1 MNYEDACCT
10 RLLEVYGNVEKKL
23 NAVGCKLGYYEEDA
37 YLWIEF
43 ADGSLEITEKDLLK
57 LNKYASEDALRIE
70 LLMMR
75 QSRPKD
81 FRFKN
86 K

>member
-1 MNYEDACCT
+1 MNYRYACQD
-10 RLLEVYGNVEKKL
+10 RLHEVYDSVEKKL
-23 NAVGCKLGYYEEDA
+23 NAIGCKLGYYEEDA

-70 LLMMR
+70 LLMLR

-81 FRFKN
+81 FRLKR
-86 K
+86 